1 MVGKILYYAAMVANI
16 LAVIAL
22 LFLFGQVHG
31 GQEILIV
38 VLAMLPPV
46 LALAAMYTLPDFE
59 ARKLARRL
67 KKAELR
73 KALKDL
79 GEEI

>member
-1 MVGKILYYAAMVANI
+1 MMCRVLYYVAIVANI
-16 LAVIAL
+16 LAVIGL

-31 GQEILIV
+31 RQESLII

-46 LALAAMYTLPDFE
+46 LALVTIYKLPDFE

-67 KKAELR
+67 EKAELR
-73 KALKDL
+73 KKLKDL
-79 GEEI
+79 GEEV